1 MYSIGLE
8 QKAIVTQTAETLAK
22 LMVHQYNV
30 VIKNPGI
37 CFGTK
42 HEEVIK
48 EPNQQKLFVFFL

>member
-1 MYSIGLE
+1 MHATSQIE
-8 QKAIVTQTAETLAK
+8 EAK
-22 LMVHQYNV
+22 LVVHQYNV

-42 HEEVIK
+42 HEEVVK